1 MGTFMCT
8 GRQWERNPLLRSG
21 RGYEEAAA
29 PRRAQRLIPFGFS
42 YQKQQRIAAF
52 TDWFTCLLRAS
63 SV

>member
-8 GRQWERNPLLRSG
+8 GRQRERNPLLRSG
-21 RGYEEAAA
+21 RGMNQ
-29 PRRAQRLIPFGFS
+29 PLHRKVQRLIPFAFS
-42 YQKQQRIAAF
+42 YQKQQRSAAF

>member
-21 RGYEEAAA
+21 RGMNK
-29 PRRAQRLIPFGFS
+29 PLHRNVQRLIPFCFS
-42 YQKQQRIAAF
+42 YQKQQRSAAF